1 MNRRYFIQSV
11 AAGALAM
18 RHRMPAN
25 DKVNLAVM
33 GVRGRGRALTTN
45 FAELPD
51 ARIAYLCDVD
61 ENVFGPALK
70 IAQAK
75 GFQPKLI
82 GDIRRA
88 LDDKSVDALA
98 VATPDHWHAP
108 VTIHACDAGKDVY
121 VKKPARTTSRKAA

>member
-1 MNRRYFIQSV
+1 KRKNPTTKTRRHQETLRGERHMNRRYFIQSV

-18 RHRMPAN
+18 RHSMPAS

-75 GFQPKLI
+75 GFQPNLI
-82 GDIRRA
+82 GDIRR
-88 LDDKSVDALA
+88 
-98 VATPDHWHAP
+98 P
-108 VTIHACDAGKDVY
+108 
-121 VKKPARTTSRKAA
+121 

>member
-11 AAGALAM
+11 AAGALAVK
-18 RHRMPAN
+18 RSMPAS

-33 GVRGRGRALTTN
+33 GVRGRGRGLTSN
-45 FAELPD
+45 FAELSD
-51 ARIAYLCDVD
+51 ARLAYLCDVD

-82 GDIRRA
+82 GDIRTPRPRFW
-88 LDDKSVDALA
+88 LA
-98 VATPDHWHAP
+98 M
-108 VTIHACDAGKDVY
+108 
-121 VKKPARTTSRKAA
+121 PARMSMWRSRRRTTSGKDA